1 LTTDHPENLNQEEEK
16 ESKDPVSLPLLISVG
31 DLAETL
37 KESQVDVIK
46 SLMKIGVMASVNQ
59 EIDFALS
66 ARVAQSFDIPVLKPK
81 ESIDNTT
88 ALNIGSSI
96 DIIEKNTGESRA
108 PVITVLGHVDHG
120 KTTLLDAIRQTN
132 EVDSEYGGIT
142 QKIGAYQVK
151 YKNSEMT
158 FIDTPGHQ
166 AFSSMRVSGTSVT
179 DIVVLVV
186 AADDGLM
193 PQTIESINHA
203 KNAKVPMIVAIN
215 KCDLEG
221 SDIDKIKSQLTA
233 HEIIVEDY
241 GGDVL
246 AVQVSALKK
255 EGIDTLLDSISL
267 LSEINEFQSNSNIPG
282 KGVIIESYNDP
293 KKGSISTILVKS
305 GSFKLGDILVSGNNS
320 GKIRQMIDGYSSE
333 IKVAR
338 PSTPIQ
344 VMGISGINNIGDV
357 VEVVENDKQA
367 RKIIQQRNRTKQ
379 TSNNKITTLSQVVK
393 RAKASKENEINI
405 VIKTGSNG
413 ALTAVEQVVNDLTS
427 EEIQVKIISGSVG
440 AVTESDVMLASSA
453 EDCIIVAFQTIVE
466 NGAKSQS
473 EMNNIPIRTFDIIYT
488 LVDEIKEIIEGL
500 KGQEKSEVNIGSAR
514 VLEVFDRG
522 KVQKIAGIRVTD
534 GNILRNA
541 RIRVVRNNETI
552 FDGGVESMRHL
563 KQNVTELKNNIEGG
577 IVLNGFHT
585 IEIDDIIESYELK

>member
-1 LTTDHPENLNQEEEK
+1 LTTDQPENLNQEQ
-16 ESKDPVSLPLLISVG
+16 ESKDPVSLPLIISVG

-37 KESQVDVIK
+37 NESQVDVIK
-46 SLMKIGVMASVNQ
+46 SLMKLGVMASVNQ

-66 ARVAQSFDIPVLKPK
+66 ARVAQSFEIPVLKPK
-81 ESIDNTT
+81 ESIDNTS

-96 DIIEKNTGESRA
+96 DIIEKNTGENRA

-132 EVDSEYGGIT
+132 EVDNEHGGIT

-151 YKNSEMT
+151 YNNSEMT

-221 SDIDKIKSQLTA
+221 SDIDRIKSQLTE

-246 AVQVSALKK
+246 AVQVSALKRD
-255 EGIDTLLDSISL
+255 GIDTLLDSISL

-305 GSFKLGDILVSGNNS
+305 GSFKRGDILVSGNNS
-320 GKIRQMIDGYSSE
+320 GKIRQMIDGYGSE
-333 IKVAR
+333 INTAK

-357 VEVVENDKQA
+357 VEVVKDDKQA
-367 RKIIQQRNRTKQ
+367 RKIIQQRSRTKQ

-514 VLEVFDRG
+514 VLEVFPRG
-522 KVQKIAGIRVTD
+522 KVQNIAGIRVTD

-577 IVLNGFHT
+577 IVLNGFHD
-585 IEIDDIIESYELK
+585 IEIDDTIESYELK

>member
-1 LTTDHPENLNQEEEK
+1 MTTDQPDNINQEE

-37 KESQVDVIK
+37 NESQVDVIK
-46 SLMKIGVMASVNQ
+46 SLMKLGVMASVNQ
-59 EIDFALS
+59 EVDFALS
-66 ARVAQSFDIPVLKPK
+66 ARVAQSFEIPVLKPK
-81 ESIDNTT
+81 ESVDNTT

-96 DIIEKNTGESRA
+96 DIIEKNTGENRA

-132 EVDSEYGGIT
+132 EVDKEHGGIT

-221 SDIDKIKSQLTA
+221 SDIDRIKAQLTE

-241 GGDVL
+241 GGEVL
-246 AVQVSALKK
+246 VVQVSALKGD
-255 EGIDTLLDSISL
+255 GIDTLLESISL
-267 LSEINEFQSNSNIPG
+267 LSEINEFQSNSKIPG

-293 KKGSISTILVKS
+293 KKGSISTVLVKS
-305 GSFKLGDILVSGNNS
+305 GSFTKGDILVSGNNS
-320 GKIRQMIDGYSSE
+320 GKIRQMIDGYGSE
-333 IKVAR
+333 IKIAK

-344 VMGISGINNIGDV
+344 VMGISGINNIGDL
-357 VEVVENDKQA
+357 VEVVKDDKQA
-367 RKIIQQRNRTKQ
+367 RKIVQQRNRTKK
-379 TSNNKITTLSQVVK
+379 SSNKITTLSQVVK
-393 RAKASKENEINI
+393 RAKASKDNEINI

-440 AVTESDVMLASSA
+440 AVSESDVMLASSA

-500 KGQEKSEVNIGSAR
+500 KGKEKSEVNIGSAR
-514 VLEVFDRG
+514 VLEVFPRG

-534 GNILRNA
+534 GNILRNS
-541 RIRVVRNNETI
+541 RVRVVRNEEII

-577 IVLNGFHT
+577 IVLNGFHG
-585 IEIDDIIESYELK
+585 IEIDDTIESYELR